1 MPYRRAAK
9 MKNVI
14 MMRLEAGQEQI
25 LGREWRLLNKTAGE
39 CAGECAFEITFS

>member
-1 MPYRRAAK
+1 MVIPYRRAAK

-25 LGREWRLLNKTAGE
+25 LGREMATVEQNGGRMRWRVRL
-39 CAGECAFEITFS
+39 